1 MITADVVQ
9 HLEDAEDYK
18 AFQLSVTADFD
29 AQTAVERELVLRLA
43 SLLWR
48 LRRATA
54 IETGILQIQSD
65 AGRGGKPGGRAVPIE
80 DSVVHAFVRMRSN
93 HDPEVI
99 QARINN
105 EMAARFLAVCRVDNG
120 AFERLNRYETALW
133 RQVCQ
138 VLVTL
143 EFLTRNRSF

>member
-1 MITADVVQ
+1 MENSA
-9 HLEDAEDYK
+9 
-18 AFQLSVTADFD
+18 
-29 AQTAVERELVLRLA
+29 
-43 SLLWR
+43 
-48 LRRATA
+48 
-54 IETGILQIQSD
+54 
-65 AGRGGKPGGRAVPIE
+65 
-80 DSVVHAFVRMRSN
+80 VHAFVRIGKLVATVSPQDN
-93 HDPEVI
+93 HDADAV
-99 QARINN
+99 QARINE